1 MRIVTRADFDG
12 VVCAVLLYEVE
23 DVEGPVNWVEPNQV
37 QKGMAGIRPGD
48 IMANLPYDPDCEL
61 WFDHHYTNRPQKP
74 FKGAFSMAPSAARVI
89 FEHYA
94 GRFKG
99 DYRELVDQADKID
112 AAELTVEE
120 VKHPENHP
128 YILLSMT
135 LSSAD
140 RDDEPY
146 WNRLVHLLRSQKMDR
161 VMGDPEVQ
169 ERCQAVIERNRRY
182 EAILKEQTRQIDHV
196 AVSDFRSFA
205 DAPSGNR
212 FLIYSLYPES
222 VVQVRVRN
230 DRERPEMVIISVGH
244 SIFNRNCNVN
254 VGLMLSLFGGGG
266 HAGAG
271 SCTVPKTDADEV
283 LEKIIGILQKNQKN
297 D

>member
-37 QKGMAGIRPGD
+37 QKGMAEIRPGD

-74 FKGAFSMAPSAARVI
+74 FKGAFRMAPSAARVI

-254 VGLMLSLFGGGG
+254 VGLMLSQFGGGG